1 MRRSKGFTLIEL
13 LVVIA
18 IIAILV
24 SILLPSISKAR
35 ELARR
40 AVCKTNLKGYV
51 NAFVIYEDAFG
62 DYPSLGNDSSQGY
75 SADTSGPFDTIG
87 DMADADKK
95 CNIQPLYMLHTYSGM
110 ELGQFGCPSDNDFE
124 SVRDD
129 DDYDPDRVGFADWRN
144 VSYAFPIISDH
155 SWWADICLRPNV
167 GDTGMWMVG
176 DRPREDK
183 DEDPT
188 GRDTRLEKGS
198 EAHGEDG
205 CQYLSYNGAVAFSA
219 SNFNSIEGDGDLEG
233 GNHAFIYKYRK
244 ASKNPE
250 ARTEIYL
257 WWGNKSQWGDSG
269 SGDNGKYD
277 D

>member
-1 MRRSKGFTLIEL
+1 MQRRKGFTLIEL

-24 SILLPSISKAR
+24 SILLPSIAKAR

-40 AVCKTNLKGYV
+40 AVCKTNLKGFV
-51 NAFVIYEDAFG
+51 NAFVIYQDAFN
-62 DYPSLGNDSSQGY
+62 DYPSLGNDSSQSY
-75 SADTSGPFDTIG
+75 SSDTGGPYDTIEE
-87 DMADADKK
+87 MASDNKK
-95 CNIQPLYMLHTYSGM
+95 CNIQPIYLLHTYSGM
-110 ELGQFGCPSDNDFE
+110 ELGQFGCPSDTEFT
-124 SVRDD
+124 SIRDD
-129 DDYDPDRVGFADWRN
+129 DAYDPDKYGFADWHN

-155 SWWADICLRPNV
+155 SWWAEICLRGKV

-176 DRPREDK
+176 DRPREDSDK
-183 DEDPT
+183 DADGNE
-188 GRDTRLEKGS
+188 TRLDRGS

-205 CQYLSYNGAVAFSA
+205 CQYLSYNGAVTFSA
-219 SNFNSIEGDGDLEG
+219 SNYNSIEEDGDPTG
-233 GNHAFIYKYRK
+233 GNHSFIYKYRK
-244 ASKNPE
+244 APE
-250 ARTEIYL
+250 GKREIYL